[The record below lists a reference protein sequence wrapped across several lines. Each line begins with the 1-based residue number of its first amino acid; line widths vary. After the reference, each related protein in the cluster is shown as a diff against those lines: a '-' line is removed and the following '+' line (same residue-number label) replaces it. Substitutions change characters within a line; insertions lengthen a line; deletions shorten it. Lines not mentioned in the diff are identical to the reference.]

1 MIETNILHAYVDG
14 ELSERETRDV
24 ELRLAECKASQA
36 EVASI
41 KGLKSALSNSSNI
54 ECSDVWANC
63 KKRLDTID
71 RVAKSGNFITKYSW
85 GFVTAVAMIVFIG
98 GGYARHTQGRSVDSS
113 ALAGMFSSSGHLSPE
128 KASRNAQLDQ
138 LLRYA
143 DRNLTAI
150 RQIAATSGF
159 VNGLPAQR
167 FDIEDGKGR
176 MSLIVLPQIS
186 SFEGMTPNADGK
198 YFYGQIEPSTMA
210 VGWRVNGAALIL
222 VGSRDYESLEKVART
237 SFVRPE

>member
-1 MIETNILHAYVDG
+1 MIDTNILHAYVDG
-14 ELSERETRDV
+14 ELSERERRDV
-24 ELRLAECKASQA
+24 ESRLAECQQSQA

-41 KGLKSALSNSSNI
+41 KGLKTALSNASNI
-54 ECSDVWANC
+54 DCGDVWANC
-63 KKRLDTID
+63 KSRLDTID
-71 RVAKSGNFITKYSW
+71 RVAKSGNFITRYSW
-85 GFVTAVAMIVFIG
+85 AFVSAVAMIVIVG
-98 GGYARHTQGRSVDSS
+98 GGYARHAQASSVDSS

-128 KASRNAQLDQ
+128 KASRNAQLD
-138 LLRYA
+138 LLLKYA
-143 DRNLTAI
+143 DRNLSAVKLLAVT
-150 RQIAATSGF
+150 TGS

-167 FDIEDGKGR
+167 FDLEDGKGR

-222 VGSRDYESLEKVART
+222 VGSRDYESLEKVARA